1 MRVINPFVLNERQNI
16 LSNKQKKTVFI
27 FGGAGFIGS
36 HLVELLMNDFNV
48 IVFDKKNFSNRNI
61 KRFERN
67 IKIIEGDFKNH
78 LDWQNALDNADY
90 VLHLICS
97 TLPAV
102 SNENCIY
109 DVESNVLPSLK
120 LLEVLKKNTRSRL
133 IFLSSGGTIYGN
145 VEKLP
150 IHERAITSPICS
162 YGIGKLMIEKYLHLY
177 HRLYGLDYR
186 TARLSNVY
194 GERQN
199 RTSNQGLIFTLLDK
213 VLHDQPLQI
222 WGDGSIVRDYIYAKD
237 AVCCVQKLLMYEGP
251 ERIFNV
257 SSNRGYSVNEIIE
270 EIGKVTGKKVEATYG
285 EERKFDVRD
294 NILSNALA
302 KKELGWEPKVG
313 LNEGIA
319 RVCNWLK
326 ANVKE

>member
-1 MRVINPFVLNERQNI
+1 MKSKRR
-16 LSNKQKKTVFI
+16 KTVFI

-61 KRFERN
+61 RKFEGN

-78 LDWQNALDNADY
+78 LDWQSALSNVDY

-120 LLEVLKKNTRSRL
+120 LFDVLRKNTRPRL
-133 IFLSSGGTIYGN
+133 VFVSSGGTIYGN
-145 VEKLP
+145 VGKLP
-150 IHERAITSPICS
+150 IHEAAITNPICS
-162 YGIGKLMIEKYLHLY
+162 YGISKLMIEKYLHLY
-177 HRLYGLDYR
+177 QNLYGLDYR

-194 GERQN
+194 GERQSI
-199 RTSNQGLIFTLLDK
+199 TSNQGLITTMLYK
-213 VLHDQPLQI
+213 VVQGHMLQV
-222 WGDGSIVRDYIYAKD
+222 WGDGSVVRDYIYVKD
-237 AVCCVQKLLMYEGP
+237 AVRCIQKILLYEGP

-257 SSNRGYSVNEIIE
+257 SSNKGYSVNKVIE
-270 EIGKVTGKKVEATYG
+270 EIRKVTGKKIKITYVK
-285 EERKFDVRD
+285 ERKFDVRD
-294 NILSNALA
+294 NILSNVLA
-302 KKELGWEPKVG
+302 QKELGWEPTVS
-313 LNEGIA
+313 LNEGMT
-319 RVCNWLK
+319 RVYNWLK
-326 ANVKE
+326 TE